1 MTYGVEALP
10 LLREEVED
18 CPVTEAKLV
27 LIDEFCELNDKN
39 YNFVC
44 YVKLYFTTEEI
55 IVARR
60 KIWKAQAPAFIFSR
74 VHKIKDIVF
83 KKEAY
88 LTDIITVVD
97 SSKDQKFYYQIH
109 FSGDLKEWFIAFE
122 RFSQWHQN
130 KRQKQNANTSAAAAA
145 SNCNEVKMVNGGPR
159 SSRVSS
165 MVLWNRADCQFL
177 NASTRSNS
185 VSSSQ
190 DLSSHLVT
198 PVRSSRLSNSFYKDA
213 VLSGE
218 EDVSSSPEPQ
228 ESSGIDFED
237 MSINEEGDTS
247 KEEVGK
253 TFSTALEA
261 WTPSSDEFV
270 TASSYSNEAQ
280 VIPDDDKIRTLDTAV
295 CNKGHSRNKS
305 TSLTR
310 GVQIV
315 TRSDSTI
322 SSAASDPGGDP
333 KQTGLA
339 YANIPAVLKSISYDY
354 RCSSSNSFL
363 SSPLR
368 HTQIRGKKVK
378 FSPRQKTFSTLPRD
392 DSSEQCLIF
401 ENGTQDD
408 SFCSITPENS
418 TPSDNNEDVTT
429 TLRPLT
435 PTRSVPTTKQER
447 GASLVA
453 HGSPFTLPKRKLV
466 AKLFRRRTASSISD
480 IDDSSNMDM
489 ESPETPRLTKKKL
502 HQMDPKVVASQ
513 LVLLDAE
520 MLRKIKPEELKGG
533 AWVGK
538 NKVGSTV
545 FTLHSHGDWGYYPKL
560 ILTHSM

>member
-10 LLREEVED
+10 LLREEVEN
-18 CPVTEAKLV
+18 CPATKAKLV

-60 KIWKAQAPAFIFSR
+60 KIWKAQTPAFIFSR
-74 VHKIKDIVF
+74 VHKIRDIVF

-130 KRQKQNANTSAAAAA
+130 KRQTEIATTSASAAAN
-145 SNCNEVKMVNGGPR
+145 NCNEVKMVNGGPR

-165 MVLWNRADCQFL
+165 MVLWNSADCRFL
-177 NASTRSNS
+177 NAPTRSSS

-190 DLSSHLVT
+190 DLSSHLAT
-198 PVRSSRLSNSFYKDA
+198 PVRSNRLSNTFYKDA
-213 VLSGE
+213 ALSCE

-228 ESSGIDFED
+228 ESSGIDFEN
-237 MSINEEGDTS
+237 MSINEEDDTS
-247 KEEVGK
+247 REEVGK

-261 WTPSSDEFV
+261 WTPSSDDFA
-270 TASSYSNEAQ
+270 TASSYSNEVQ
-280 VIPDDDKIRTLDTAV
+280 VMPDDDKIRTLDTAV

-322 SSAASDPGGDP
+322 SSAASDPGADQ

-339 YANIPAVLKSISYDY
+339 YANISAVLRSISYDY
-354 RCSSSNSFL
+354 RSNSFL

-378 FSPRQKTFSTLPRD
+378 FSPRQKTFSMLPRD
-392 DSSEQCLIF
+392 DGSEQCLVF
-401 ENGTQDD
+401 ENDTQDD

-418 TPSDNNEDVTT
+418 TPSDNNEDMTT

-435 PTRSVPTTKQER
+435 PIRSVPTTKQEK
-447 GASLVA
+447 GASLAV

-480 IDDSSNMDM
+480 IDDSSHMDM
-489 ESPETPRLTKKKL
+489 ESSELPKSLKKKL
-502 HQMDPKVVASQ
+502 YQMDPKILASQ

-520 MLRKIKPEELKGG
+520 MLRKVKPEELQGG

-545 FTLHSHGDWGYYPKL
+545 FALHSHGD
-560 ILTHSM
+560 

>member
-18 CPVTEAKLV
+18 CPATKAKLV

-60 KIWKAQAPAFIFSR
+60 KIWKAQAPAFTFSR

-88 LTDIITVVD
+88 LTDIVAVMD
-97 SSKDQKFYYQIH
+97 FSKEQKFYYQIH
-109 FSGDLKEWFIAFE
+109 FSGDLKEWFTAFD

-130 KRQKQNANTSAAAAA
+130 KQNADASTAAVN
-145 SNCNEVKMVNGGPR
+145 NCNEAKMRNGGQR
-159 SSRVSS
+159 GARVRS
-165 MVLWNRADCQFL
+165 MVLWNRADCQFF
-177 NASTRSNS
+177 NASARSNS

-198 PVRSSRLSNSFYKDA
+198 PVRSNRLSSCFYKDTG
-213 VLSGE
+213 LSGE

-228 ESSGIDFED
+228 EPSGIDLD
-237 MSINEEGDTS
+237 SISISEEGETS
-247 KEEVGK
+247 REEVEK
-253 TFSTALEA
+253 TFSSALEA
-261 WTPSSDEFV
+261 WTPSSNDYT
-270 TASSYSNEAQ
+270 TASSFSNEVP
-280 VIPDDDKIRTLDTAV
+280 VIPNDDQIRTLDTAV
-295 CNKGHSRNKS
+295 RNKGHSRNKS
-305 TSLTR
+305 TSLTQ

-315 TRSDSTI
+315 SRSDSSV
-322 SSAASDPGGDP
+322 SSAASDPGANP
-333 KQTGLA
+333 SQCGLA

-354 RCSSSNSFL
+354 RSNSFL

-378 FSPRQKTFSTLPRD
+378 FSPRQKTFAALPRD
-392 DSSEQCLIF
+392 DGSEECLIF
-401 ENGTQDD
+401 ENDTQES
-408 SFCSITPENS
+408 SFCTITPDNS
-418 TPSDNNEDVTT
+418 VPFEDQTA

-435 PTRSVPTTKQER
+435 PTRSVPTTKQEK
-447 GASLVA
+447 GASLA
-453 HGSPFTLPKRKLV
+453 GHGSTYTLPKRKLV

-480 IDDSSNMDM
+480 IDDSSHMDM
-489 ESPETPRLTKKKL
+489 ETVETQKLMKKKL
-502 HQMDPKVVASQ
+502 HQMDPKLLASQ

-538 NKVGSTV
+538 NKVGSTSV
-545 FTLHSHGDWGYYPKL
+545 YTTQPW
-560 ILTHSM
+560 

>member
-18 CPVTEAKLV
+18 CPATEAKLV

-88 LTDIITVVD
+88 LTDIITIID
-97 SSKDQKFYYQIH
+97 TSKDQKFYYQIH

-130 KRQKQNANTSAAAAA
+130 KRQKEIATTSTSAAT
-145 SNCNEVKMVNGGPR
+145 NEVKMVNGGPR

-177 NASTRSNS
+177 NAPARSSS

-190 DLSSHLVT
+190 DLASHLAT
-198 PVRSSRLSNSFYKDA
+198 PLRSNRLSNTYYKDDDVA
-213 VLSGE
+213 LSCE

-228 ESSGIDFED
+228 ESSGIDFENL
-237 MSINEEGDTS
+237 SINEEGDTS
-247 KEEVGK
+247 REEVGK

-261 WTPSSDEFV
+261 WTPSSDDFA
-270 TASSYSNEAQ
+270 TASSYSNE
-280 VIPDDDKIRTLDTAV
+280 VHVMPDDDKIRTLDTAV

-315 TRSDSTI
+315 TRSDSTV
-322 SSAASDPGGDP
+322 SSAASDPGADP
-333 KQTGLA
+333 RQTGLA
-339 YANIPAVLKSISYDY
+339 YANISAVLRSISCDY
-354 RCSSSNSFL
+354 RSNSFL

-378 FSPRQKTFSTLPRD
+378 FSPRQKTFSMLPRD
-392 DSSEQCLIF
+392 DGSEECLIF
-401 ENGTQDD
+401 ENDTQDN
-408 SFCSITPENS
+408 SFCSITPDNS
-418 TPSDNNEDVTT
+418 TPSDNNEDVT

-435 PTRSVPTTKQER
+435 PTRSVPTTKQEK
-447 GASLVA
+447 GASLAA

-480 IDDSSNMDM
+480 IDDSSHMDM
-489 ESPETPRLTKKKL
+489 ESPELPRLLKKKL
-502 HQMDPKVVASQ
+502 YQMDPKLLASQ

-520 MLRKIKPEELKGG
+520 MLRKIKPDELQGG

-538 NKVGSTV
+538 NKVGSTNV
-545 FTLHSHGDWGYYPKL
+545 YAT
-560 ILTHSM
+560 